1 MTMNRSA
8 NFAKNIIFIKLMTK
22 DFSKWLENSLRNIK
36 GAFFF
41 ILKYTYMNYI
51 SFHFLKKEYKLNIN
65 IHS

>member
-1 MTMNRSA
+1 MTMKRSA

-41 ILKYTYMNYI
+41 YSQVHIYELYI
-51 SFHFLKKEYKLNIN
+51 FSFFKKRI
-65 IHS
+65 